1 VVKPI
6 DRSSSDA
13 TSADR
18 LPLEGT
24 VAVGRL
30 VSLAWPEP
38 AEYDLITALRN
49 RPATRACFLDS
60 RPLDPAANRLW
71 LSRGMNRPR
80 EGLLSLRFG
89 PGRVFC
95 GTIGWSGYE
104 PSMRT
109 FEIGRLM
116 VDTAVLRPL
125 RTNCPAGYPG
135 AAVDA
140 SIALLDFAFQ
150 TLELDYVT
158 SVFLAGNA
166 LPRRVNLL
174 AGGQY
179 AGDAERERPDG
190 SRVRVTCMRLARQEW
205 FARRTSGS
213 AARLTAAA

>member
-1 VVKPI
+1 MLKPI
-6 DRSSSDA
+6 HLSSSDA
-13 TSADR
+13 TIVDR

-24 VAVGRL
+24 VAAGRL
-30 VSLAWPEP
+30 VLLAWPEP

-49 RPATRACFLDS
+49 RPVTRACFLDS

-71 LSRGMNRPR
+71 LSRGMDRPQ

-89 PGRVFC
+89 PQRVFC

-104 PSMRT
+104 PRMRT

-125 RTNCPAGYPG
+125 RTSYPAEYPG
-135 AAVDA
+135 VAVDA
-140 SIALLDFAFQ
+140 SMALLDFAFE
-150 TLELDYVT
+150 TLDLDCVS
-158 SVFLAGNA
+158 SVFIAGNS
-166 LPRRVNLL
+166 LPRRVNVL

-190 SRVRVTCMRLARQEW
+190 SRVRVTCMRLTRQDW
-205 FARRTSGS
+205 LAKRTSG
-213 AARLTAAA
+213 APARLTAAA

>member
-1 VVKPI
+1 VLKPI
-6 DRSSSDA
+6 DLSSSDA
-13 TSADR
+13 TSLAR

-24 VAVGRL
+24 VAVGAL

-60 RPLDPAANRLW
+60 RPLDRAANRLW
-71 LSRGMNRPR
+71 LSHGMNRPR

-89 PGRVFC
+89 PQRVFC

-104 PSMRT
+104 PCMRT

-125 RTNCPAGYPG
+125 RTSYPTGYPG
-135 AAVDA
+135 VAVDA
-140 SIALLDFAFQ
+140 SMALLDFAFE
-150 TLELDYVT
+150 TLDIDYVS
-158 SVFLAGNA
+158 SVFIAGNA
-166 LPRRVNLL
+166 LSRRVIVL

-179 AGDAERERPDG
+179 LGDSERERPDG
-190 SRVRVTCMRLARQEW
+190 SRVRVTCMRLTRQDW
-205 FARRTSGS
+205 LAKRTSGS
-213 AARLTAAA
+213 PAALTAAA